1 MKKDY
6 TNYTAE
12 ELLQDDYF
20 IQSIQNPTEESKVF
34 WNQRIK
40 NGVLDRQEYQLA
52 VFFLESVRVKRNRL
66 SPDAQA
72 SLWKNIETTNNNLL
86 RNKARRFHLFVAA
99 AACMT
104 LLISL
109 SVSYWYT
116 KSQKVQDLASIAN
129 TLKPIDE
136 TDDIQLILPNK
147 HIPISE
153 QNSTIQYDS
162 TGVIKINSEKVYVAD
177 TQTSQKKTNEIQY
190 TQLIVP
196 NGKRST
202 LMLEDGSKLWVNAG
216 SRIVYP
222 AKFEAKKREI
232 YVDGEVYLEVFH
244 DENRPFIVKTD
255 NMDVKV
261 LGTSFNIMAYEKDEL
276 HTVVLVNGSV
286 QVNTEDNQKTRLT
299 PNKMLSFSEGI
310 CNVKDVDVT
319 DYISWKE
326 GLYKYERESLSI
338 ILDRLTRYYGK
349 NIEYDSQ
356 VSALKC
362 SGKLDMQEDL
372 EVVLSGLCQTAPIC
386 YEKGQNGY
394 SIGMS
399 KEI

>member
-177 TQTSQKKTNEIQY
+177 TQTSQKKTNEIQ
-190 TQLIVP
+190 
-196 NGKRST
+196 
-202 LMLEDGSKLWVNAG
+202 
-216 SRIVYP
+216 
-222 AKFEAKKREI
+222 
-232 YVDGEVYLEVFH
+232 
-244 DENRPFIVKTD
+244 
-255 NMDVKV
+255 
-261 LGTSFNIMAYEKDEL
+261 FN
-276 HTVVLVNGSV
+276 LV
-286 QVNTEDNQKTRLT
+286 
-299 PNKMLSFSEGI
+299 
-310 CNVKDVDVT
+310 
-319 DYISWKE
+319 
-326 GLYKYERESLSI
+326 
-338 ILDRLTRYYGK
+338 IL
-349 NIEYDSQ
+349 NI
-356 VSALKC
+356 L
-362 SGKLDMQEDL
+362 
-372 EVVLSGLCQTAPIC
+372 
-386 YEKGQNGY
+386 
-394 SIGMS
+394 
-399 KEI
+399 